1 MATSNYFRAKSKRL
15 GMPQQHQRMS
25 VLHPNFGLLNLRP
38 KLVSW
43 QGQVKPL
50 PLSDT
55 YTVQIRYEKYR
66 GPQVWII
73 SPKLELHDGY
83 SSIPH
88 TYVGDYLCLYYPD
101 YDEWTSAKYVA
112 ETIVPWISLWLMY
125 YEAWLATGE
134 WLGGGIKHQPKDK
147 RRV

>member
-1 MATSNYFRAKSKRL
+1 
-15 GMPQQHQRMS
+15 MS